1 MIISSPYFWFSLTL
15 ICLVIEIVT
24 PGFVWAAFAVG
35 ASVAAVCSV
44 FIHDLYVLCLI
55 FSIASIIT
63 FFLCRPWYLKFI
75 AQKSTTNKFGFQS
88 LIGKSGIITKQVN
101 SQSPGYIRVDGDE
114 WKAETKDGEFEIGTK
129 AKISRVEG
137 NSVWIESLTE

>member
-1 MIISSPYFWFSLTL
+1 MIISSPYFWLSLAL

-35 ASVAAVCSV
+35 ASIAAICGFFVNDI
-44 FIHDLYVLCLI
+44 FILSII

-63 FFLCRPWYLKFI
+63 FFLCRPWYVKFI
-75 AQKSTTNKFGFQS
+75 AQKSDINKFGFQS

-101 SQSPGYIRVDGDE
+101 SQNPGYIRVDGDE
-114 WKAETKDGEFEIGTK
+114 WKAETKDGQFEIGTK
-129 AKISRVEG
+129 AKISKVEG